1 MVVRAHG
8 ATARLTE
15 ASMETRR
22 LGRLGHMTSVI
33 VYGGAAL
40 SDVSED
46 DADASI
52 ELALEAGIN
61 HFDTA
66 ADYGDS
72 ELHLGRWMGRI
83 RDRIFLATKTGDRTA
98 DGAYRSVE
106 RSLERLRVDRVD
118 LIQLHAVGDLEDLE
132 RATGRGG
139 AIEGAVRARDEG
151 LVGAI
156 GITGHGAHAPA
167 THLEALRRF
176 PFDTV
181 ITPYNYRLAQDERY
195 GRAVDALMEATS
207 EQDVGLRIIKSIARN
222 LWRTSGEA
230 TYATWYEP
238 FDEQTSVTA
247 AVAFVLA
254 RDEVTGICAA
264 GDVRLLPLL
273 IRAERDR
280 ASLSPDDVDAV
291 LSTVSEY
298 GSLFVRAE
306 GREVPDWL
314 EPLLE
319 DGHAR

>member
-1 MVVRAHG
+1 
-8 ATARLTE
+8 
-15 ASMETRR
+15 METRR
-22 LGRLGHMTSVI
+22 LGRLGHMTSVL
-33 VYGGAAL
+33 VYGGASL
-40 SDVSED
+40 VDVPEGV
-46 DADASI
+46 ADRSI

-72 ELHLGRWMGRI
+72 ELHLGRWMDRI

-98 DGAYRSVE
+98 TGAYDSIR
-106 RSLERLRVDRVD
+106 RSLERLQVDQVD
-118 LIQLHAVGDLEDLE
+118 LIQLHAVGDLEDLG
-132 RATGRGG
+132 RATGPGG
-139 AIEGAVRARDEG
+139 AIEGAVKARDEG

-181 ITPYNYRLAQDERY
+181 ITPYNYRLAQGERY
-195 GRAVDALMEATS
+195 RRDVEALMEATT

-222 LWRTSGEA
+222 LWRSSADTA
-230 TYATWYEP
+230 YTTWYEP
-238 FDEQTSVTA
+238 MDEQAVVTA

-254 RDEVTGICAA
+254 RPEVTGICTA
-264 GDVRLLPLL
+264 GDVRLLPLM

-280 ASLSPDDVDAV
+280 ASLSAEQIDAV
-291 LSTVSEY
+291 LSSLPEY
-298 GSLFVRAE
+298 ASLFTRVE

-314 EPLLE
+314 EPLLDE
-319 DGHAR
+319 GTAR

>member
-1 MVVRAHG
+1 
-8 ATARLTE
+8 
-15 ASMETRR
+15 METRR
-22 LGRLGHMTSVI
+22 LGRLGHMTSVL

-40 SDVSED
+40 ADVPED
-46 DADASI
+46 VADRSI

-72 ELHLGRWMGRI
+72 ELHLGRWMDRI
-83 RDRIFLATKTGDRTA
+83 RDRVFLATKTGDRTA
-98 DGAYRSVE
+98 AGAYDSIR
-106 RSLERLRVDRVD
+106 RSLERLRVDHVD
-118 LIQLHAVGDLEDLE
+118 LIQLHAVGDLADLG
-132 RATGRGG
+132 RATGPGG
-139 AIEGAVRARDEG
+139 AIEGAVKARDEG

-176 PFDTV
+176 PFDAI

-195 GRAVDALMEATS
+195 RRDVEALMGATTA
-207 EQDVGLRIIKSIARN
+207 QDVGLRIIKSIARN
-222 LWRTSGEA
+222 LWRRSGET

-238 FDEQTSVTA
+238 MDEQATVTA

-254 RDEVTGICAA
+254 RPEVTAICTA

-280 ASLSPDDVDAV
+280 ASLSPEEIDRT
-291 LSTVSEY
+291 LSRLPEY
-298 GSLFVRAE
+298 ESPFVRVE
-306 GREVPDWL
+306 GREIPDWL
-314 EPLLE
+314 EPLLHE
-319 DGHAR
+319 GPTG

>member
-1 MVVRAHG
+1 
-8 ATARLTE
+8 
-15 ASMETRR
+15 METRR
-22 LGRLGHMTSVI
+22 LGRLGHMTSVL
-33 VYGGAAL
+33 VYGGASL
-40 SDVSED
+40 VDVPED
-46 DADASI
+46 VADASI

-72 ELHLGRWMGRI
+72 ELHLGRWMDRI

-98 DGAYRSVE
+98 TGAYDSIR
-106 RSLERLRVDRVD
+106 RSLERLHVDQVD
-118 LIQLHAVGDLEDLE
+118 LIQLHAVGDLEDLG
-132 RATGRGG
+132 RATGPGG

-156 GITGHGAHAPA
+156 GITGHGAYAPA

-195 GRAVDALMEATS
+195 RRDVEALMEATTA
-207 EQDVGLRIIKSIARN
+207 QDVGLRIIKSIARN
-222 LWRTSGEA
+222 LWRSSGEA
-230 TYATWYEP
+230 TYTTWYEP
-238 FDEQTSVTA
+238 IDEQTYVTA

-254 RDEVTGICAA
+254 RPEVSGICTA
-264 GDVRLLPLL
+264 GDVRLLPLM
-273 IRAERDR
+273 IRAERER
-280 ASLSPDDVDAV
+280 ASLSAEQIAGV
-291 LSTVSEY
+291 LSSLPEY
-298 GSLFVRAE
+298 ESLFVRVE

-319 DGHAR
+319 EGTAR